1 MPLSCDLSGK
11 IEGHDLLV
19 ASVDWSSSLGEI
31 SRSADWVLGE
41 AFLNGPKMSLF
52 GLDNLEL

>member
-31 SRSADWVLGE
+31 NRSADWVLGE
-41 AFLNGPKMSLF
+41 VCALTLIEVGAC
-52 GLDNLEL
+52 GL